1 MKPNRLFTAS
11 GFAIWSLLLLMPVTA
26 SAALKVFACEPEW
39 AALAQELA
47 ADATIYSATTAYQD
61 PHHIEARPSLVAK
74 LRSADL
80 LICSGSELEIGWLP
94 VLLRQAGNPRVQ
106 ADQAGY
112 LMASEHVQRLEQYEK
127 VDRSMGDVH
136 AAGNPHV
143 HLDPHRLLQI
153 AEVLRDRLL
162 AIDPVN
168 AEAYRH
174 AYLDF
179 ARRWAVAIEDWQL
192 RAASLAGVGYVSY
205 HKNFSYL
212 ADWLGMQRLATVE
225 PKPGIPPS
233 AKHIQE
239 LQQALQG
246 EPVLAVLN
254 TPAQAAKHSE
264 RLAAKLAVPAITL
277 PFSPGM
283 DQAADLFALFEATLE
298 ALLKAQA
305 SQQALKP

>member
-1 MKPNRLFTAS
+1 MKPLRSITVC
-11 GFAIWSLLLLMPVTA
+11 SLLLLIPVTA

-39 AALAQELA
+39 AALAKELA
-47 ADATIYSATTAYQD
+47 PDASIYSATTAYQD

-112 LMASEHVQRLEQYEK
+112 LMASEHVQRLEQYAE

-162 AIDPVN
+162 VIDP
-168 AEAYRH
+168 AKTADYRH

-179 ARRWAVAIEDWQL
+179 AQRWATAIETWQL
-192 RAASLAGVGYVSY
+192 RAAGLHGASYVAY
-205 HKNFSYL
+205 HKNFTYL
-212 ADWLGMQRLATVE
+212 ADWLGLKRLATVE

-233 AKHIQE
+233 AKHIQQ
-239 LQQALQG
+239 LQEQLQNK
-246 EPVLAVLN
+246 PLLAVLN
-254 TPAQAAKHSE
+254 TSAQPAKHSE
-264 RLAAKLAVPAITL
+264 RLAAKLNVSAITL
-277 PFSPGM
+277 PLSPGM
-283 DQAADLFALFEATLE
+283 DNATDLFGFYEVTVN
-298 ALLKAQA
+298 ALLSAQA
-305 SQQALKP
+305 SQLEMQP